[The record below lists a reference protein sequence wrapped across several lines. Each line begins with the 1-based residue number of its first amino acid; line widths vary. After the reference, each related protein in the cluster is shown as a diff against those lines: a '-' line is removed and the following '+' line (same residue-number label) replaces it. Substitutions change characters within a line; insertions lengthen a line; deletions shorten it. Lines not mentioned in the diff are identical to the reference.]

1 MAQTGDVIVGNGAV
15 TFGLEYRDEMSDQGL
30 CIHALG
36 EVDGCDV
43 ELLRFDCFDH
53 QPHYHY
59 GPENKNERLMLD
71 RTTEGD
77 GLDWA
82 LTQIST
88 KLPDMVRRAG
98 YEELADGV
106 ERWLAERGDQVVDV
120 DQLLA
125 ILLVRRDPAVLDRAI
140 QRRPRCE
147 PALRRLCYR
156 DPGHQPILILYAI

>member
-106 ERWLAERGDQVVDV
+106 DLAAMESTLQELETTARRMARERRSTVMHDRGDTV
-120 DQLLA
+120 
-125 ILLVRRDPAVLDRAI
+125 
-140 QRRPRCE
+140 
-147 PALRRLCYR
+147 LRRG
-156 DPGHQPILILYAI
+156 P